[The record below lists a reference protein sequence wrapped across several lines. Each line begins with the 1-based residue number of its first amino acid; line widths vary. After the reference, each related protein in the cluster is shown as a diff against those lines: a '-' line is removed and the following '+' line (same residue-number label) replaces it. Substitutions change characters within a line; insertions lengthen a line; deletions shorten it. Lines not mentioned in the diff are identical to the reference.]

1 MNNYIKEIKAI
12 VIIAFILFLIFGIIH
27 SLTIPGVEFWSC
39 KIILGYITLCGLA
52 VIFKKIFRNK
62 NIDKIAEIILIPGQ
76 IFYFLTYFII
86 PFGTLIMHLIFY
98 IMISFLT
105 LFITFELL
113 HKFEMIPFLTLPTI
127 RYIEI
132 TLSVFIAVLFN
143 YQIRRFI
150 YYFSPAR
157 IHTSQKLKPFELDK
171 LTDYFLSEKN
181 IRFLI
186 YSIYVVVLTMINF
199 EKFQENAL
207 FDNSILDDAILQ
219 SFLTFIAF
227 DKVLLLLKSLEFKPS
242 DLLLKIK
249 ASIFNKIEALK
260 KDGF

>member
-12 VIIAFILFLIFGIIH
+12 LIIVFILLLFFGIIH
-27 SLTIPGVEFWSC
+27 SLTFPGVEFWLY
-39 KIILGYITLCGLA
+39 KIILGYIILCVLA

-62 NIDKIAEIILIPGQ
+62 HIDRIVEIILIPGLT
-76 IFYFLTYFII
+76 FYFLTYFII
-86 PFGTLIMHLIFY
+86 PFGTLFMHLIFY

-105 LFITFELL
+105 FFITFELL
-113 HKFEMIPFLTLPTI
+113 HKLEVIPFLTLPTI
-127 RYIEI
+127 RYLEI

-150 YYFSPAR
+150 YFISPAR

-186 YSIYVVVLTMINF
+186 YSIYVVVLAMINF

-207 FDNSILDDAILQ
+207 FDNSILDDAVLQ

-227 DKVLLLLKSLEFKPS
+227 DKVLILLKSLEFKPS

-249 ASIFNKIEALK
+249 ASIFNKFEALK
-260 KDGF
+260 KDGL